1 MLRVQHL
8 SAQCPVQMELTAC
21 QYSFLS
27 SGYTKIGEKKERQQC
42 NELRFLVTVGV
53 VVVVNADGVRH

>member
-1 MLRVQHL
+1 
-8 SAQCPVQMELTAC
+8 MELTAC

-27 SGYTKIGEKKERQQC
+27 SGYTKIGKKKEGQQC

-53 VVVVNADGVRH
+53 VVVVSADGVRH